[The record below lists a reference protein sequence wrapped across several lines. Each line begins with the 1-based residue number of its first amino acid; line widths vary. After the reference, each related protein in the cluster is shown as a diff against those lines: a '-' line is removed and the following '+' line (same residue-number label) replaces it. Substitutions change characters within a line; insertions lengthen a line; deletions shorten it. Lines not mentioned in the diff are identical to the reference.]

1 MKCDIKALVSGC
13 ALMALVPVLLLYQSS
28 NTSKGTSGGVS
39 EYNVDHLGSTATSY
53 LYSGESKALDI
64 FCDYALGRDG
74 NGILAAAWIDHIAAL
89 RGEDFYVHLA
99 RGTSVRTARHTISR
113 KLLRR
118 NVLRLRQPHQSA
130 AIARHKTSKMVLRTD
145 VRWLHTPRTSPTTA
159 GKKIERVLLLR
170 NVPPMRQP
178 SQSARTTRHGI
189 SPSLL

>member
-1 MKCDIKALVSGC
+1 LKCDIKALISGG

-99 RGTSVRTARHTISR
+99 RGRLRAFAGDMRGMRREFASALRLASGDEERARIAT
-113 KLLRR
+113 LLRGGGR
-118 NVLRLRQPHQSA
+118 
-130 AIARHKTSKMVLRTD
+130 
-145 VRWLHTPRTSPTTA
+145 
-159 GKKIERVLLLR
+159 
-170 NVPPMRQP
+170 
-178 SQSARTTRHGI
+178 
-189 SPSLL
+189 